1 MRSLKGKTLG
11 KSNKG
16 IATLV
21 PENELSDVHCLQ
33 RFLNAFRSV
42 DIVPNLDY
50 NWIINLNIRGK
61 TMETLWRK
69 AIGPEVL
76 VW

>member
-1 MRSLKGKTLG
+1 MFTKIFK
-11 KSNKG
+11 
-16 IATLV
+16 
-21 PENELSDVHCLQ
+21 C
-33 RFLNAFRSV
+33 FRSV

-50 NWIINLNIRGK
+50 NWIIKLNIRGK